1 VIVIERFEF
10 NAFSSDIHYASRRSN
25 YTPLP
30 IEFKASNTINEE
42 YQDTISK
49 QNYSHTDEPLTQK
62 LSNIQSV
69 TRSIISQET
78 KSKQSS
84 IESHST
90 SKSPSNIST
99 KTGKSS
105 ISTLPTQNQS
115 LSGIKHITTPSTNSN
130 LSTKLAEVDHM
141 STVYEESEPSSISIP
156 HAITSSLHK
165 RGIPSFSDAPNL
177 FFDLFRY

>member
-1 VIVIERFEF
+1 V
-10 NAFSSDIHYASRRSN
+10 
-25 YTPLP
+25 P
-30 IEFKASNTINEE
+30 
-42 YQDTISK
+42 
-49 QNYSHTDEPLTQK
+49 TDESLTQK

-90 SKSPSNIST
+90 SQSPSNIST

-105 ISTLPTQNQS
+105 ISSLPTRHPS
-115 LSGIKHITTPSTNSN
+115 LSQDVSYIKNRITSQYPSTNK
-130 LSTKLAEVDHM
+130 LSEVDHM

-156 HAITSSLHK
+156 HPSLGKH
-165 RGIPSFSDAPNL
+165 GILICFKL
-177 FFDLFRY
+177 I